1 MQIVAHVL
9 VALVAVVH
17 TYFLVLEMFLW
28 DTPRGR
34 KVFSTTA
41 EFSKESAPLAAN
53 QGLYNGFL
61 AAGLFWSL
69 FASDPVSFQ
78 TRIFFLIC
86 VIVAGAYGAATV
98 NRRILP
104 VQAVPAAV
112 ALGFVLA
119 AG

>member
-17 TYFLVLEMFLW
+17 AFFLVLEMFLW
-28 DTPRGR
+28 DTPHGR

-41 EFSKESAPLAAN
+41 EFSKASAPLAAN

-61 AAGLFWSL
+61 SAGLFWSL
-69 FASDPVSFQ
+69 LTSDPVSFQ
-78 TRIFFLIC
+78 TQIFFLIC

-98 NRRILP
+98 SPRILL
-104 VQAVPAAV
+104 VQAAPAA
-112 ALGFVLA
+112 
-119 AG
+119 